1 LDGRHRDAK
10 KLTLVMDI
18 LNTHSLASLY
28 EAFEPPETRRLMA
41 RLPA

>member
-1 LDGRHRDAK
+1 LDGRYRDARQ
-10 KLTLVMDI
+10 LTLVKDN

-28 EAFEPPETRRLMA
+28 EAFEPSEARRLMA